1 MTPEQ
6 AAKADAAVCKLTP
19 GQPLHVTRELFSDH
33 LETKERVGDTLRWLR
48 QYLGDGSNDLVTVP
62 ARECWNRLS
71 AAYFDPAQ
79 RHPDE
84 EIGA

>member
-19 GQPLHVTRELFSDH
+19 GQPLHVTLALFENH
-33 LETKERVGDTLRWLR
+33 LDTKERLADTLRWLR
-48 QYLGDGSNDLVTVP
+48 QYLGDGTNDLVTVP
-62 ARECWNRLS
+62 ARECWNRL
-71 AAYFDPAQ
+71 AGDYYDPHT

-84 EIGA
+84 GA